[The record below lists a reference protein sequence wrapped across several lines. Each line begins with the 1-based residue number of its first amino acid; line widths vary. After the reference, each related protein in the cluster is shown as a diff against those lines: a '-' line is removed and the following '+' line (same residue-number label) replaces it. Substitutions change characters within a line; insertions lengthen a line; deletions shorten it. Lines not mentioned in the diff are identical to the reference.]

1 MKKLGIIALSG
12 LLCFSILLSG
22 CSSGKPVPSTA
33 PSDQPAADKLS
44 YSDVTGEGVGV
55 DYGFG
60 ALGFDLEKVI
70 EHMGPENVKGLKLG
84 VMVSQQSNNWQIM
97 WADEFR
103 RLADVY
109 GFELVLLSADGDM
122 IKEVDNLNSLVNQ
135 DVDGI
140 IIYPQGED
148 SLLQTINAVS
158 SRIPIVNAIPIPNS
172 NVAVTINVD
181 QKDKGRMIADHV
193 AEDANG
199 EEVNVMIIDWS
210 TDMAIL
216 RDRVDGFVEQA
227 EQYPNI
233 HVVEEKRGGNS
244 DEWLNVSKETLLSN
258 EGVNCVVATYT
269 EPMMGAYNAIQQL
282 GLEDEVKVYGV
293 DADEATLALL
303 RDGKINGL
311 HVQWPHAQ
319 AYTCLFALLCT
330 LDGVED
336 VPETIYEA
344 ENYAMFYADESTADQ
359 VMKILYPNV

>member
-1 MKKLGIIALSG
+1 MISKHIKGGIHVKKLGIIALSG

-140 IIYPQGED
+140 IIYPQGVD
-148 SLLQTINAVS
+148 SLSQ
-158 SRIPIVNAIPIPNS
+158 
-172 NVAVTINVD
+172 TINVD

-311 HVQWPHAQ
+311 HVQWPQAQ